1 MIGFIRE
8 RLKYYEGIK
17 IESHHF
23 MCAGVIIPLFE
34 ENGEVF
40 IVLTKRS
47 EKVRFHKGEVSFP
60 GGMCEDYDGDTLNT
74 ALRECC
80 EEIGVKRRDI
90 EILGR
95 LDDMVTLTGF
105 VITPYVGV
113 IPYPYKFKTNPD
125 EVAYL
130 IFFPIN
136 KLMEI
141 KIGMESASYE
151 GRFEMVPS
159 IYYNGDRIWGATCR
173 ILMRLRHILEDGKV

>member
-1 MIGFIRE
+1 MLEVIKE
-8 RLKYYEGIK
+8 KLKNYEGK
-17 IESHHF
+17 RIESPYF
-23 MCAGVIIPLFE
+23 LCAGVIIPLFVDK
-34 ENGEVF
+34 NEVF

-47 EKVRFHKGEVSFP
+47 ESVSLHKGEVSFP
-60 GGMCEDYDGDTLNT
+60 GGMCEDSDGDTMTT

-80 EEIGVKRRDI
+80 EEIGVRKHDV

-95 LDDMVTLTGF
+95 LDDMITMTGF

-113 IPYPYKFKTNPD
+113 IPYPYRFKTNPD

-130 IFFPIN
+130 IFFPFK
-136 KLMEI
+136 KLMEV
-141 KIGMESASYE
+141 KPGMESAEYE

-173 ILMRLRHILEDGKV
+173 ILMRFRHILEDGKI